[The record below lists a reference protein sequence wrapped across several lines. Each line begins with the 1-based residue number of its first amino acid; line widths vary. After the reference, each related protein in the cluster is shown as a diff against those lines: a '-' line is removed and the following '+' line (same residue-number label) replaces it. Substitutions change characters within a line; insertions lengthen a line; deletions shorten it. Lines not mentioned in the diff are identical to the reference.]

1 MGQLRIRAVTGLLI
15 VLLAATAAAQRGS
28 APAMPPLSM
37 TCPMHPDIV
46 EARPGRCPLCK
57 MALVPVRLAMAWMCP
72 LHEAVMREGS
82 GTCPLCRRQLV
93 QVRIAIT
100 WTCLAQPGIDRMEAG
115 TCPDGTPRVARR
127 TLRPHGN
134 HNPQHGGQ
142 FFMAPDNRHHLEGT
156 YPRAR
161 LFRLYVYDDYSRPLA
176 AADLRR
182 VQARVVTRET
192 FDPATKKT
200 TELAAFPL
208 RASRNGAYLEARV
221 DPLAMPAALTA
232 KVRVKPDA
240 PEYRFDFTFPAFT
253 KEPSITKE
261 PAFAAA
267 DVDPPAASPTG
278 DSALIA
284 LPIPGTIPEST
295 IPEITIPESTIPEI
309 IEQLRTRDEQIRD
322 LIRAGN
328 FSAVWVP
335 AFQAKDLAIAL
346 EPRAGH
352 LAPRARES
360 AEPAIQRV
368 VRFAWLL
375 DAFGDAGNRQ
385 QLETAYAAFAAA
397 LAEVVTAFAGAR

>member
-1 MGQLRIRAVTGLLI
+1 MGRLRFRAVTGLLI
-15 VLLAATAAAQRGS
+15 VLLAATAAAQRGG
-28 APAMPPLSM
+28 APS
-37 TCPMHPDIV
+37 
-46 EARPGRCPLCK
+46 
-57 MALVPVRLAMAWMCP
+57 
-72 LHEAVMREGS
+72 
-82 GTCPLCRRQLV
+82 
-93 QVRIAIT
+93 
-100 WTCLAQPGIDRMEAG
+100 
-115 TCPDGTPRVARR
+115 TP
-127 TLRPHGN
+127 RPHGD
-134 HNPQHGGQ
+134 HNPRHGGQ
-142 FFMAPDNRHHLEGT
+142 FFMAPDNWHHLEGT

-200 TELAAFPL
+200 TELAVFPL
-208 RASRNGAYLEARV
+208 RASRQGAYLEARV

-253 KEPSITKE
+253 KEP
-261 PAFAAA
+261 AFAKTTAGQRVGRAA
-267 DVDPPAASPTG
+267 A
-278 DSALIA
+278 
-284 LPIPGTIPEST
+284 EST
-295 IPEITIPESTIPEI
+295 IPEITIPQI

-335 AFQAKDLAIAL
+335 AFQARDLAIAL
-346 EPRAGH
+346 EPHAGH

-368 VRFAWLL
+368 VRYAWLL

-385 QLETAYAAFAAA
+385 QIETAYAAFAAA
-397 LAEVVTAFAGAR
+397 VAEVVTAFAGAR

>member
-1 MGQLRIRAVTGLLI
+1 MRRLRFHAVTGLLI

-37 TCPMHPDIV
+37 
-46 EARPGRCPLCK
+46 
-57 MALVPVRLAMAWMCP
+57 AWMCP
-72 LHEAVMREGS
+72 LHETVMREEPGP
-82 GTCPLCRRQLV
+82 CPLCRRQLV
-93 QVRIAIT
+93 QVHVAMT
-100 WTCLAQPGIDRMEAG
+100 WTCPAQPGIDRMEAG
-115 TCPDGTPRVARR
+115 TCPDGTPTVARR

-182 VQARVVTRET
+182 VQARVVTREA

-200 TELAAFPL
+200 TELAFPL

-221 DPLAMPAALTA
+221 DPLAMPAIPAALTA

-253 KEPSITKE
+253 QEP
-261 PAFAAA
+261 
-267 DVDPPAASPTG
+267 DP
-278 DSALIA
+278 ALIA
-284 LPIPGTIPEST
+284 LPIPGAIPEST
-295 IPEITIPESTIPEI
+295 IPEITIPEI

-335 AFQAKDLAIAL
+335 AFQARDLAIAL
-346 EPRAGH
+346 EPHAGR
-352 LAPRARES
+352 LASRARES